1 VFLSTFPIA
10 IPFMLIRD
18 ARLALR
24 VSNGIAIVMLF
35 LAGYA
40 FGRYASYH
48 PWRMGLGMVLI
59 GTVLVGITIALG
71 G

>member
-1 VFLSTFPIA
+1 MTQ
-10 IPFMLIRD
+10 

-35 LAGYA
+35 FAGYTLA
-40 FGRYASYH
+40 RYAGRRA
-48 PWRMGLGMVLI
+48 WLTGMAMVLI